1 MSRSRPSPA
10 APDGVAHGQI
20 WVVLSPSETP
30 FEQQALQTV
39 LRFADERGLVVQVR
53 RTEKRRLSMVDSGSR
68 PLLVLKPA
76 DAHELYR
83 ELHRGPCYVLSRGSV
98 RVLLDPRR
106 DPPSERSS
114 ARLSDYVRHKA
125 VFRTLEDGRDL
136 RSDISSMLEEV
147 PSDCPDAN
155 DPRVLPLQTFDKPDV
170 AGSLAT
176 PAGREGF
183 RTRFGAGAG
192 SWRSPELS
200 WRAAQP
206 GARHGRVGASRTA
219 LRVWSTVLPV
229 GHHWDVGPRRG
240 SAKQLFTAGSV
251 WKIRSS
257 GYVNVYADAYI
268 RQGERSDEVWTAQ
281 R

>member
-1 MSRSRPSPA
+1 MRQARASHAGPH
-10 APDGVAHGQI
+10 GVALGQI
-20 WVVLSPSETP
+20 WLVLSPSETP

-39 LRFADERGLVVQVR
+39 RRFADDRGLAVHVR
-53 RTEKRRLSMVDSGSR
+53 RTEKRRFSKVDSGSR

-83 ELHRGPCYVLSRGSV
+83 ELHRGPCYVISRGAV

-106 DPPSERSS
+106 DPPSVRSS

-136 RSDISSMLEEV
+136 RGDLSSMLDEV

-155 DPRVLPLQTFDKPDV
+155 DPRVLPLQTFEKPDDE
-170 AGSLAT
+170 GLLAT
-176 PAGREGF
+176 ASGREGF

-200 WRAAQP
+200 WRAALP
-206 GARHGRVGASRTA
+206 GARHGRVGPSRAA
-219 LRVWSTVLPV
+219 LRVWSTALPV
-229 GHHWDVGPRRG
+229 GHHWDVAPHRG
-240 SAKQLFTAGSV
+240 SAKQVFTAGSV
-251 WKIRSS
+251 WKIRPS
-257 GYVNVYADAYI
+257 GYVNVYADAYV
-268 RQGERSDEVWTAQ
+268 RQGERCSEVWTAQ